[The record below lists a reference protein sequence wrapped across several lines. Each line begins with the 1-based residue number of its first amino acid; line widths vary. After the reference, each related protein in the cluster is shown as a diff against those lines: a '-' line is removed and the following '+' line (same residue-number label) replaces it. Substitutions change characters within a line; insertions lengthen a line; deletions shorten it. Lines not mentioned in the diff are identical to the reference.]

1 MDKIYLNLEKI
12 NFSKRANSLLY
23 TIGMM
28 VFSFSSVLL
37 LLVVTRV
44 LGKSE
49 AGIFSIGWAICQQ
62 MLTIGLFGT
71 RNVQVSDIDDTYRFS
86 DFFSLKVISILMM
99 LIGSLIYSF
108 LLHLTIFEI
117 KVSFLLS
124 VLMSSEAFADVFAG
138 YFQKNNKIGIVGLS
152 YIIRVL
158 MYDLLFIISLFVFHS
173 VTLSISIAICI
184 SYLWLLVFDFT
195 LIRRTENIFCFD
207 LGGLKRVIRSS
218 IAICVSTFLTNYIV
232 NIPKNSI
239 ALYLDNTMQTYYNIL
254 AMPSF
259 IISLFASVIIV
270 PMYTDIAFLA
280 YKDIKKFVKKI
291 IKIQG
296 LLAILTATF
305 FVLGEFIGIPIINFL
320 YGVNVDLYRLEFGIL
335 IVSGGFSSLATF
347 YVYLITVFSKSK
359 VLFWVYG
366 LVSILSTICGN
377 YFVQKFNLFGAT
389 LIYFGSIFSI
399 SLLLLIFMVSIIRK
413 SNQGRK

>member
-1 MDKIYLNLEKI
+1 MDKIYFNIENTK
-12 NFSKRANSLLY
+12 FSKKSNSLLY
-23 TIGMM
+23 TVGMM

-37 LLVVTRV
+37 LLVVTRI

-71 RNVQVSDIDDTYRFS
+71 RNVQVSDIDDNYRFS
-86 DFFSLKVISILMM
+86 DFFSLKIISIVMM
-99 LIGSLIYSF
+99 LMGSIIYSF
-108 LLHLTIFEI
+108 LLHLSEVEI
-117 KVSFLLS
+117 QVSFLLS

-138 YFQKNNKIGIVGLS
+138 YFQKNDKIGIVGLS

-158 MYDLLFIISLFVFHS
+158 MYDLLFIISLFVFRS
-173 VTLSISIAICI
+173 ITLSISIAICV

-195 LIRRTENIFCFD
+195 LIRRTENMFCFD
-207 LGGLKRVIRSS
+207 LSGLKRVIRSS
-218 IAICVSTFLTNYIV
+218 IAICVSAFLTNYIV

-239 ALYLDNTMQTYYNIL
+239 ALYLNNTMQTYYNIL

-280 YKDIKKFVKKI
+280 YNDMKKFVKKI

-296 LLAILTATF
+296 LLIILTATF
-305 FVLGEFIGIPIINFL
+305 LVLGELIGVPIINFL
-320 YGVNVDLYRLEFGIL
+320 YGVDINLYRLEFGIL

-347 YVYLITVFSKSK
+347 YVYIITVFSKSK
-359 VLFWVYG
+359 FLFWVYG
-366 LVSILSTICGN
+366 LVSILSTLFGN
-377 YFVQKFNLFGAT
+377 YLVQNLELFGAT
-389 LIYFGSIFSI
+389 LNYFISTLLISF
-399 SLLLLIFMVSIIRK
+399 SLLFIILRIVRRK
-413 SNQGRK
+413 IER

>member
-1 MDKIYLNLEKI
+1 MDKIYFNIENTK
-12 NFSKRANSLLY
+12 FSKKSNSLLY
-23 TIGMM
+23 TVGMM

-37 LLVVTRV
+37 LLVVTRI

-71 RNVQVSDIDDTYRFS
+71 RNVQVSDIDDTFRFS
-86 DFFSLKVISILMM
+86 DFFSMKIISILMM

-108 LLHLTIFEI
+108 LLHLTLLEI

-124 VLMSSEAFADVFAG
+124 ILMSSEAFADVFAG
-138 YFQKNNKIGIVGLS
+138 YFQKNDKIGIVGLS

-158 MYDLLFIISLFVFHS
+158 MYDLLFIISLFVFRS
-173 VTLSISIAICI
+173 VTISISIAICV

-195 LIRRTENIFCFD
+195 LIRRTENMFCFD

-218 IAICVSTFLTNYIV
+218 IAICVSAFLTNYIV

-239 ALYLDNTMQTYYNIL
+239 ALYLNNTMQTYYNIL

-280 YKDIKKFVKKI
+280 YNDMKKFVKKI

-296 LLAILTATF
+296 LLIILTATF
-305 FVLGEFIGIPIINFL
+305 LVLGELIGVPIINFL
-320 YGVNVDLYRLEFGIL
+320 YGVDINLYRLEFGIL

-347 YVYLITVFSKSK
+347 YVYIITVFSKSK
-359 VLFWVYG
+359 LLFLVYG
-366 LVSILSTICGN
+366 LVSILSTLFGN
-377 YFVQKFNLFGAT
+377 YLVQNLELFGAT
-389 LIYFGSIFSI
+389 LNYFISTLLISF
-399 SLLLLIFMVSIIRK
+399 SLLFIILRIVRRK
-413 SNQGRK
+413 IER

>member
-1 MDKIYLNLEKI
+1 MDKIYFNIENTK
-12 NFSKRANSLLY
+12 FSKKSNSLLY
-23 TIGMM
+23 TVGMM

-37 LLVVTRV
+37 LLVVTRI

-71 RNVQVSDIDDTYRFS
+71 RNVQVSDIDDNYRFS
-86 DFFSLKVISILMM
+86 DFFSLKIISILMM
-99 LIGSLIYSF
+99 LMGSIIYSF
-108 LLHLTIFEI
+108 LLHLSEVEI
-117 KVSFLLS
+117 QVSFLLS

-138 YFQKNNKIGIVGLS
+138 YFQKNDKIGIVGLS

-158 MYDLLFIISLFVFHS
+158 MYDLLFIISLFVFRS
-173 VTLSISIAICI
+173 ITLSISIAICV

-195 LIRRTENIFCFD
+195 LIRRTENMFCFD
-207 LGGLKRVIRSS
+207 LSGLKRVIRSS
-218 IAICVSTFLTNYIV
+218 IAICVSAFLTNYIV

-280 YKDIKKFVKKI
+280 YNDMKKFVKKI

-296 LLAILTATF
+296 LLIILTATF
-305 FVLGEFIGIPIINFL
+305 LVLGELIGVPIINFL
-320 YGVNVDLYRLEFGIL
+320 YGVDINLYRLEFGIL

-347 YVYLITVFSKSK
+347 YVYIITVFSKSK
-359 VLFWVYG
+359 LLFLVYG
-366 LVSILSTICGN
+366 LVSILSTLFGN
-377 YFVQKFNLFGAT
+377 YLVQNLELFGAT
-389 LIYFGSIFSI
+389 LNYFISTLLISF
-399 SLLLLIFMVSIIRK
+399 SLLFIILRIVRRK
-413 SNQGRK
+413 IER

>member
-1 MDKIYLNLEKI
+1 MDKIYFNIENTK
-12 NFSKRANSLLY
+12 FSKKSNSLLY
-23 TIGMM
+23 TVGMM

-37 LLVVTRV
+37 LLVVTRI

-71 RNVQVSDIDDTYRFS
+71 RNVQVSDIDNNYRFS
-86 DFFSLKVISILMM
+86 DFFSLKIISILMM
-99 LIGSLIYSF
+99 LMGSIIYSF
-108 LLHLTIFEI
+108 LLHLSEVEI
-117 KVSFLLS
+117 QVSFLLS

-138 YFQKNNKIGIVGLS
+138 YFQKNDKIGIVGLS

-158 MYDLLFIISLFVFHS
+158 MYDLLFIISLFVFRS
-173 VTLSISIAICI
+173 VTISISIAICV

-195 LIRRTENIFCFD
+195 LIRRTENMFCFD

-218 IAICVSTFLTNYIV
+218 IAICVSAFLTNYIV

-239 ALYLDNTMQTYYNIL
+239 ALYLNNTMQTYYNIL

-280 YKDIKKFVKKI
+280 YNDMKKFVKKI

-296 LLAILTATF
+296 LLIILTATF
-305 FVLGEFIGIPIINFL
+305 LVLGELIGVPIINFL
-320 YGVNVDLYRLEFGIL
+320 YGVDINLYRLEFGIL

-347 YVYLITVFSKSK
+347 YVYIITVFSKSK
-359 VLFWVYG
+359 LLFLVYG
-366 LVSILSTICGN
+366 LVSILSTLFGN
-377 YFVQKFNLFGAT
+377 YLVQNLELFGAT
-389 LIYFGSIFSI
+389 LNYFISTLLISF
-399 SLLLLIFMVSIIRK
+399 SLLFIILSIVRRK
-413 SNQGRK
+413 IER

>member
-1 MDKIYLNLEKI
+1 MDKIYFNIENTK
-12 NFSKRANSLLY
+12 FSKKSNSLLY
-23 TIGMM
+23 TVGMM

-37 LLVVTRV
+37 LLVVTRI

-71 RNVQVSDIDDTYRFS
+71 RNVQVSDIDDNYRFS
-86 DFFSLKVISILMM
+86 DFFSLKIISILMM
-99 LIGSLIYSF
+99 LMGSIIYSF
-108 LLHLTIFEI
+108 LLHLSEVEI
-117 KVSFLLS
+117 QVSFLLS

-138 YFQKNNKIGIVGLS
+138 YFQKNDKIGIVGLS

-158 MYDLLFIISLFVFHS
+158 MYDLLFIISLFVFRS
-173 VTLSISIAICI
+173 VTLSISIAVCI

-195 LIRRTENIFCFD
+195 LIRRTENVFCFD
-207 LGGLKRVIRSS
+207 LARLKKVISSS
-218 IAICVSTFLTNYIV
+218 IAICVSAFLTNYIV

-280 YKDIKKFVKKI
+280 YNDMKKFVKKI

-296 LLAILTATF
+296 LLIILTATF
-305 FVLGEFIGIPIINFL
+305 LVLGELIGVPIINFL
-320 YGVNVDLYRLEFGIL
+320 YGVNINLYRLEFAIL

-347 YVYLITVFSKSK
+347 YVYIITVFSKSK
-359 VLFWVYG
+359 FLFWVYG
-366 LVSILSTICGN
+366 LVSILSTLFGN
-377 YFVQKFNLFGAT
+377 YLVQNFELFGAT
-389 LIYFGSIFSI
+389 LNYFISTLLISF
-399 SLLLLIFMVSIIRK
+399 SLLFIILRIVRRK
-413 SNQGRK
+413 IVR

>member
-1 MDKIYLNLEKI
+1 MDKIYLNIEKI
-12 NFSKRANSLLY
+12 NFSKKANNLLY

-71 RNVQVSDIDDTYRFS
+71 RNVQVSDIDNNYRFS
-86 DFFSLKVISILMM
+86 DFFSLKIISILMM
-99 LIGSLIYSF
+99 LMGSIIYSF
-108 LLHLTIFEI
+108 LLHLSEVEI
-117 KVSFLLS
+117 QVSFLLS

-138 YFQKNNKIGIVGLS
+138 YFQKNDKIGIVGLS

-158 MYDLLFIISLFVFHS
+158 MYDLLFIISLFVFRS
-173 VTLSISIAICI
+173 VIISISIAICV

-195 LIRRTENIFCFD
+195 LIRRTENMFCFD

-218 IAICVSTFLTNYIV
+218 IAICVSAFLTNYIV

-239 ALYLDNTMQTYYNIL
+239 ALYLNNTMQTYYNIL

-280 YKDIKKFVKKI
+280 YNDMKKFVKKI

-296 LLAILTATF
+296 LLIILTATF
-305 FVLGEFIGIPIINFL
+305 LVLGELIGVPIINFL
-320 YGVNVDLYRLEFGIL
+320 YGVDINLYRLEFGIL

-347 YVYLITVFSKSK
+347 YVYIITVFSKSK
-359 VLFWVYG
+359 LLFLVYG
-366 LVSILSTICGN
+366 LVSILSTLFGN
-377 YFVQKFNLFGAT
+377 YLVQNLELFGAT
-389 LIYFGSIFSI
+389 LNYFISTLLISF
-399 SLLLLIFMVSIIRK
+399 SLLFIILSIVRRK
-413 SNQGRK
+413 IER

>member
-71 RNVQVSDIDDTYRFS
+71 RNVQVSDIDDNYRFS
-86 DFFSLKVISILMM
+86 DFFSLKIISILMM
-99 LIGSLIYSF
+99 LMGSIIYSF
-108 LLHLTIFEI
+108 LLHLSEVEI
-117 KVSFLLS
+117 QVSFLLS

-138 YFQKNNKIGIVGLS
+138 YFQKNDKIGIVGLS

-158 MYDLLFIISLFVFHS
+158 MYDLLFIISLFVFRS
-173 VTLSISIAICI
+173 ITLSISIAICV

-195 LIRRTENIFCFD
+195 LIRRTENMFCFD
-207 LGGLKRVIRSS
+207 LSGLKRVIRSS
-218 IAICVSTFLTNYIV
+218 IAICVSAFLTNYIV

-280 YKDIKKFVKKI
+280 YNDMKKFVKKI

-296 LLAILTATF
+296 LLIILTATF
-305 FVLGEFIGIPIINFL
+305 LVLGELIGVPIINFL
-320 YGVNVDLYRLEFGIL
+320 YGVNINLYRLEFAIL

-347 YVYLITVFSKSK
+347 YVYIITVFSKSK
-359 VLFWVYG
+359 FLFWAYG
-366 LVSILSTICGN
+366 LVSILSTLFGN
-377 YFVQKFNLFGAT
+377 YLVQNLELFGAT
-389 LIYFGSIFSI
+389 LNYFISTLLISF
-399 SLLLLIFMVSIIRK
+399 SLLFIILRIVRRK
-413 SNQGRK
+413 IER

>member
-1 MDKIYLNLEKI
+1 MDKIYFNIENTK
-12 NFSKRANSLLY
+12 FSKKSNSLLY
-23 TIGMM
+23 TVGMM

-37 LLVVTRV
+37 LLVVTRI

-71 RNVQVSDIDDTYRFS
+71 RNVQVSDIDDNYRFS
-86 DFFSLKVISILMM
+86 DFFSLKIISILMM
-99 LIGSLIYSF
+99 LMGSIIYSF
-108 LLHLTIFEI
+108 LLHLSEVEI
-117 KVSFLLS
+117 QVSFLLS

-138 YFQKNNKIGIVGLS
+138 YFQKNDKIGIVGLS

-158 MYDLLFIISLFVFHS
+158 MYDLLFIISLFVFRS
-173 VTLSISIAICI
+173 VTISISIAICV

-195 LIRRTENIFCFD
+195 LIRRTENMFCFD

-218 IAICVSTFLTNYIV
+218 IAICVSAFLTNYIV

-239 ALYLDNTMQTYYNIL
+239 ALYLNNTMQTYYNIL

-280 YKDIKKFVKKI
+280 YNDMKKFVKKI

-296 LLAILTATF
+296 LLIILTATF
-305 FVLGEFIGIPIINFL
+305 LVLGELIGVPIINFL
-320 YGVNVDLYRLEFGIL
+320 YGVDINLYRLEFGIL

-347 YVYLITVFSKSK
+347 YVYIITVFSKSK
-359 VLFWVYG
+359 LLFLVYG
-366 LVSILSTICGN
+366 LVSILSTLFGN
-377 YFVQKFNLFGAT
+377 YLVQNLELFGAT
-389 LIYFGSIFSI
+389 LNYFISTLLISF
-399 SLLLLIFMVSIIRK
+399 SLLFIILSIVRRK
-413 SNQGRK
+413 IDR

>member
-1 MDKIYLNLEKI
+1 MDKIYFNIENTK
-12 NFSKRANSLLY
+12 FSKKSNSLLY
-23 TIGMM
+23 TVGMM

-37 LLVVTRV
+37 LLVVTRI

-71 RNVQVSDIDDTYRFS
+71 RNVQVSDIDDNYRFS
-86 DFFSLKVISILMM
+86 DFFSLKIISIVMM
-99 LIGSLIYSF
+99 LMGSIIYSF
-108 LLHLTIFEI
+108 LLHLSEVEI
-117 KVSFLLS
+117 QVSFLLS

-138 YFQKNNKIGIVGLS
+138 YFQKNDKIGIVGLS

-158 MYDLLFIISLFVFHS
+158 MYDLLFIISLFVFRS
-173 VTLSISIAICI
+173 ITLSISIAICV

-195 LIRRTENIFCFD
+195 LIRRTENMFCFD
-207 LGGLKRVIRSS
+207 LSGLKRVIRSS
-218 IAICVSTFLTNYIV
+218 IAICVSAFLTNYIV

-239 ALYLDNTMQTYYNIL
+239 ALYLNNTMQTYYNIL

-280 YKDIKKFVKKI
+280 YNDMKKFVKKI

-296 LLAILTATF
+296 LLIILTATF
-305 FVLGEFIGIPIINFL
+305 LVLGELIGVPIINFL
-320 YGVNVDLYRLEFGIL
+320 YGVDINLYRLEFGIL

-347 YVYLITVFSKSK
+347 YVYIITVFSKSK
-359 VLFWVYG
+359 FLFWVYG
-366 LVSILSTICGN
+366 LVSILSTLFGN
-377 YFVQKFNLFGAT
+377 YLVQNFELFGAT
-389 LIYFGSIFSI
+389 LNYFISTLLISF
-399 SLLLLIFMVSIIRK
+399 SLLFIILRIVRRK
-413 SNQGRK
+413 IER

>member
-1 MDKIYLNLEKI
+1 MDKIYFNIENTK
-12 NFSKRANSLLY
+12 FSKKSNSLLY
-23 TIGMM
+23 TVGMM

-37 LLVVTRV
+37 LLVVTRI

-71 RNVQVSDIDDTYRFS
+71 RNVQVSDIDDNYRFS
-86 DFFSLKVISILMM
+86 DFFSLKIISIVMM
-99 LIGSLIYSF
+99 LMGSIIYSF
-108 LLHLTIFEI
+108 LLHLSEVEI
-117 KVSFLLS
+117 QVSFLLS

-138 YFQKNNKIGIVGLS
+138 YFQKNDKIGIVGLS

-158 MYDLLFIISLFVFHS
+158 MYDLLFIISLFVFRS
-173 VTLSISIAICI
+173 ITLSISIAICV

-195 LIRRTENIFCFD
+195 LIRRTENMFCFD
-207 LGGLKRVIRSS
+207 LSGLKRVIRSS
-218 IAICVSTFLTNYIV
+218 IAICVSAFLTNYIV

-239 ALYLDNTMQTYYNIL
+239 ALYLNNTMQTYYNIL

-280 YKDIKKFVKKI
+280 YNDMKKFVKKI

-296 LLAILTATF
+296 LLIILTATF
-305 FVLGEFIGIPIINFL
+305 LVLGELIGVPIINFL
-320 YGVNVDLYRLEFGIL
+320 YGVDINLYRLEFGIL

-347 YVYLITVFSKSK
+347 YVYIITVFSKSK
-359 VLFWVYG
+359 LLFLVYG
-366 LVSILSTICGN
+366 LVSILSTLFGN
-377 YFVQKFNLFGAT
+377 YLVQNLELFGAT
-389 LIYFGSIFSI
+389 LNYFISTLLISF
-399 SLLLLIFMVSIIRK
+399 SLLFIILRIVRRK
-413 SNQGRK
+413 IER

>member
-1 MDKIYLNLEKI
+1 MDKIYFNIENTK
-12 NFSKRANSLLY
+12 FSKKSNSLLY
-23 TIGMM
+23 TVGMM

-37 LLVVTRV
+37 LLVVTRI

-71 RNVQVSDIDDTYRFS
+71 RNVQVSDIDDNYRFS
-86 DFFSLKVISILMM
+86 DFFSLKIISILMM
-99 LIGSLIYSF
+99 LMGSIIYSF
-108 LLHLTIFEI
+108 LLHLSEVEI
-117 KVSFLLS
+117 QVSFLLS

-138 YFQKNNKIGIVGLS
+138 YFQKNDKIGIVGLS

-158 MYDLLFIISLFVFHS
+158 MYDLLFIISLFVFRS
-173 VTLSISIAICI
+173 VTISISIAICV

-195 LIRRTENIFCFD
+195 LIRRTENMFCFD
-207 LGGLKRVIRSS
+207 LGGLKRIIRSS
-218 IAICVSTFLTNYIV
+218 IAICVSAFLTNYIV

-239 ALYLDNTMQTYYNIL
+239 ALYLNNTMQTYYNIL

-280 YKDIKKFVKKI
+280 YNDMKKFVKKI

-296 LLAILTATF
+296 LLIILTATF
-305 FVLGEFIGIPIINFL
+305 LVLGELIGVPIINFL
-320 YGVNVDLYRLEFGIL
+320 YGVDINLYRLEFGIL

-347 YVYLITVFSKSK
+347 YVYIITVFSKSK
-359 VLFWVYG
+359 LLFLVYG
-366 LVSILSTICGN
+366 LVSILSTLFGN
-377 YFVQKFNLFGAT
+377 YLVQNLELFGAT
-389 LIYFGSIFSI
+389 LNYFISTLLISF
-399 SLLLLIFMVSIIRK
+399 SLLFIILSIVRRK
-413 SNQGRK
+413 IER

>member
-71 RNVQVSDIDDTYRFS
+71 RNVQVSDIDNTFLFS
-86 DFFSLKVISILMM
+86 DFFSMKIISILMM

-108 LLHLTIFEI
+108 LLHLSVLEI

-138 YFQKNNKIGIVGLS
+138 YFQKNDKIGIVGLS

-158 MYDLLFIISLFVFHS
+158 MYDLLFVISLFVFRS

-195 LIRRTENIFCFD
+195 LIRRTENVFCFD
-207 LGGLKRVIRSS
+207 LARLKKVISSS
-218 IAICVSTFLTNYIV
+218 IAICVSAFLTNYIV

-280 YKDIKKFVKKI
+280 YNDMKKFVKKI

-296 LLAILTATF
+296 LLIILTATF
-305 FVLGEFIGIPIINFL
+305 LVLGELIGVPIINFL
-320 YGVNVDLYRLEFGIL
+320 YGVNINLYRLEFAIL

-347 YVYLITVFSKSK
+347 YVYIITVFSKSK
-359 VLFWVYG
+359 FLFWVYG
-366 LVSILSTICGN
+366 LVSILSTLFGN
-377 YFVQKFNLFGAT
+377 YLVQNFELFGAT
-389 LIYFGSIFSI
+389 LIYFFSTLLI
-399 SLLLLIFMVSIIRK
+399 SLLLFFTIISIIK
-413 SNQGRK
+413 KNI

>member
-1 MDKIYLNLEKI
+1 M
-12 NFSKRANSLLY
+12 Y
-23 TIGMM
+23 TVGMM

-37 LLVVTRV
+37 LLVVTRI

-71 RNVQVSDIDDTYRFS
+71 RNVQVSDIDNNYRFS
-86 DFFSLKVISILMM
+86 DFFSLKIISILMM
-99 LIGSLIYSF
+99 LMGSIIYSF
-108 LLHLTIFEI
+108 LLHLSEVEI
-117 KVSFLLS
+117 QVSFLLS

-138 YFQKNNKIGIVGLS
+138 YFQKNDKIGIVGLS

-158 MYDLLFIISLFVFHS
+158 MYDLLFIISLFVFRS
-173 VTLSISIAICI
+173 VTISISIAICV

-195 LIRRTENIFCFD
+195 LIRRTENMFCFD

-218 IAICVSTFLTNYIV
+218 IAICVSAFLTNYIV

-239 ALYLDNTMQTYYNIL
+239 ALYLNNTMQTYYNIL

-280 YKDIKKFVKKI
+280 YNDMKKFVKKI

-296 LLAILTATF
+296 LLIILTATF
-305 FVLGEFIGIPIINFL
+305 LVLGELIGVPIINFL
-320 YGVNVDLYRLEFGIL
+320 YGVDINLYRLEFGIL

-347 YVYLITVFSKSK
+347 YVYIITVFSKSK
-359 VLFWVYG
+359 LLFLVYG
-366 LVSILSTICGN
+366 LVSILSTLFGN
-377 YFVQKFNLFGAT
+377 YLVQNLELFGAT
-389 LIYFGSIFSI
+389 LNYFISTLLISF
-399 SLLLLIFMVSIIRK
+399 SLLFIILSIVRRK
-413 SNQGRK
+413 IER

>member
-1 MDKIYLNLEKI
+1 MDKIYFNIENTK
-12 NFSKRANSLLY
+12 FSKKSNSLLY
-23 TIGMM
+23 TVGMM

-37 LLVVTRV
+37 LLVVTRI

-71 RNVQVSDIDDTYRFS
+71 RNVQVSDIDDNYRFS
-86 DFFSLKVISILMM
+86 DFFSLKIISILMM
-99 LIGSLIYSF
+99 LMGSIIYSF
-108 LLHLTIFEI
+108 LLHLSEVEI
-117 KVSFLLS
+117 QVSFLLS

-138 YFQKNNKIGIVGLS
+138 YFQKNDKIGIVGLS

-158 MYDLLFIISLFVFHS
+158 MYDLLFIISLFVFRS
-173 VTLSISIAICI
+173 ITLSISIAICV

-195 LIRRTENIFCFD
+195 LIRRTENMFCFD
-207 LGGLKRVIRSS
+207 LSGLKRVIRSS
-218 IAICVSTFLTNYIV
+218 IAICVSAFLTNYIV

-270 PMYTDIAFLA
+270 PMYMDIAFLA
-280 YKDIKKFVKKI
+280 YNDMKKFVKKI

-296 LLAILTATF
+296 LLIILTATF
-305 FVLGEFIGIPIINFL
+305 LVLGELIGVPIINFL
-320 YGVNVDLYRLEFGIL
+320 YGVDINLYRLEFGIL

-347 YVYLITVFSKSK
+347 YVYIITVFSKSK
-359 VLFWVYG
+359 FLFWVYG
-366 LVSILSTICGN
+366 LVSILSTLFGN
-377 YFVQKFNLFGAT
+377 YLVQNFELFGAT
-389 LIYFGSIFSI
+389 LNYFISTLLISF
-399 SLLLLIFMVSIIRK
+399 SLLFIILRIVRRK
-413 SNQGRK
+413 IER

>member
-1 MDKIYLNLEKI
+1 MDKIYFNIENTK
-12 NFSKRANSLLY
+12 FSKKSNSLLY
-23 TIGMM
+23 TVGMM

-37 LLVVTRV
+37 LLVVTRI

-71 RNVQVSDIDDTYRFS
+71 RNVQVSDIDDNYRFS
-86 DFFSLKVISILMM
+86 DFFSLKIISILMM
-99 LIGSLIYSF
+99 LMGSIIYSF
-108 LLHLTIFEI
+108 LLHLSEVEI
-117 KVSFLLS
+117 QVSFLLS

-138 YFQKNNKIGIVGLS
+138 YFQKNDKIGIVGLS

-158 MYDLLFIISLFVFHS
+158 MYDLLFIISLFVFRS
-173 VTLSISIAICI
+173 VTLSISIAVCI

-195 LIRRTENIFCFD
+195 LIRRTENVFCFD
-207 LGGLKRVIRSS
+207 LARLKKVISSS
-218 IAICVSTFLTNYIV
+218 IAICVSAFLTNYIV

-280 YKDIKKFVKKI
+280 YNDMKKFVKKI

-296 LLAILTATF
+296 LLIILTATF
-305 FVLGEFIGIPIINFL
+305 LVLGELIGVPIINFL
-320 YGVNVDLYRLEFGIL
+320 YGVNINLYRLEFAIL

-347 YVYLITVFSKSK
+347 YVYIITVFSKSK
-359 VLFWVYG
+359 FLFWVYG
-366 LVSILSTICGN
+366 LVSILSTLFGN
-377 YFVQKFNLFGAT
+377 YLVQNLELFGAT
-389 LIYFGSIFSI
+389 LNYFISTLLISF
-399 SLLLLIFMVSIIRK
+399 SLLFIILRIVRRK
-413 SNQGRK
+413 IVR

>member
-1 MDKIYLNLEKI
+1 MDKIYFNIENTK
-12 NFSKRANSLLY
+12 FSKKSNSLLY
-23 TIGMM
+23 TVGMM

-37 LLVVTRV
+37 LLVVTRI

-71 RNVQVSDIDDTYRFS
+71 RNVQVSDIDDNYRFS
-86 DFFSLKVISILMM
+86 DFFSLKIISIVMM
-99 LIGSLIYSF
+99 LMGSIIYSF
-108 LLHLTIFEI
+108 LLHLSEVEI
-117 KVSFLLS
+117 QVSFLLS

-138 YFQKNNKIGIVGLS
+138 YFQKNDKIGIVGLS

-158 MYDLLFIISLFVFHS
+158 MYDLLFIISLFVFRS
-173 VTLSISIAICI
+173 ITLSISIAICV

-195 LIRRTENIFCFD
+195 LIRRTENMFCFD
-207 LGGLKRVIRSS
+207 LSGLKRVIRSS
-218 IAICVSTFLTNYIV
+218 IAICVSAFLTNYIV

-239 ALYLDNTMQTYYNIL
+239 ALYLNNTMQTYYNIL

-280 YKDIKKFVKKI
+280 YNDMKKFVKKI

-296 LLAILTATF
+296 LLIILTATF
-305 FVLGEFIGIPIINFL
+305 LVLGELIGVPIINFL
-320 YGVNVDLYRLEFGIL
+320 YGVDINLYRLEFGIL

-347 YVYLITVFSKSK
+347 YVYIITVFSKSK
-359 VLFWVYG
+359 LLFLVYG
-366 LVSILSTICGN
+366 LVSILSTLFGN
-377 YFVQKFNLFGAT
+377 YLVRNLELFGAT
-389 LIYFGSIFSI
+389 LNYFISTLLISF
-399 SLLLLIFMVSIIRK
+399 SLLFIILRIVRRK
-413 SNQGRK
+413 IER

>member
-12 NFSKRANSLLY
+12 NFSKRVNSLLY

-71 RNVQVSDIDDTYRFS
+71 RNVQVSDIDDTFLFS
-86 DFFSLKVISILMM
+86 DFFSMKIISILMM

-108 LLHLTIFEI
+108 LLHLTVLEI

-138 YFQKNNKIGIVGLS
+138 YFQKNDKIGIVGLS

-173 VTLSISIAICI
+173 VTLSISTAICI
-184 SYLWLLVFDFT
+184 SYLWLLVFDFS
-195 LIRRTENIFCFD
+195 LIRRKEIIFCLD
-207 LGGLKRVIRSS
+207 LGRLKKVVSSS
-218 IAICVSTFLTNYIV
+218 IAICVSAFLTNYIV

-280 YKDIKKFVKKI
+280 YNDMKKFVKKI
-291 IKIQG
+291 IKIQV
-296 LLAILTATF
+296 LLIILTATF
-305 FVLGEFIGIPIINFL
+305 LVLGELLGVPVINFL
-320 YGVNVDLYRLEFGIL
+320 YEVNINLYRLEFAVL

-347 YVYLITVFSKSK
+347 YVYIITVFSKSK
-359 VLFWVYG
+359 FLFWVYG
-366 LVSILSTICGN
+366 LVSILSTLFSN
-377 YFVQKFNLFGAT
+377 YLVQNFELFGAT
-389 LIYFGSIFSI
+389 LIYFFSTLLI
-399 SLLLLIFMVSIIRK
+399 SLLLFFSIISITK
-413 SNQGRK
+413 KNI

>member
-1 MDKIYLNLEKI
+1 MDKIYFNIENTK
-12 NFSKRANSLLY
+12 FSKKSNSLLY
-23 TIGMM
+23 TVGMM

-37 LLVVTRV
+37 LLVVTRI

-71 RNVQVSDIDDTYRFS
+71 RNVQVSDIDDNYRFS
-86 DFFSLKVISILMM
+86 DFFSLKIISILMM
-99 LIGSLIYSF
+99 LMGSIIYSF
-108 LLHLTIFEI
+108 LLHLSEVEI
-117 KVSFLLS
+117 QVSFLLS

-138 YFQKNNKIGIVGLS
+138 YFQKNDKIGIVGLS

-158 MYDLLFIISLFVFHS
+158 MYDLLFIISLFVFRS
-173 VTLSISIAICI
+173 ITLSISIAICV

-195 LIRRTENIFCFD
+195 LIRRTENMFCFD
-207 LGGLKRVIRSS
+207 LSGLKRVIRSS
-218 IAICVSTFLTNYIV
+218 IAICVSAFLTNYIV

-280 YKDIKKFVKKI
+280 YNDMKKFVKKI

-296 LLAILTATF
+296 LLIILTATF
-305 FVLGEFIGIPIINFL
+305 LVLGELIGVPIINFL
-320 YGVNVDLYRLEFGIL
+320 YGVDINLYRLEFGIL

-347 YVYLITVFSKSK
+347 YVYIITVFSKSK
-359 VLFWVYG
+359 FLFWVYG
-366 LVSILSTICGN
+366 LVSILSTLFGN
-377 YFVQKFNLFGAT
+377 YLVQNFELFGAT
-389 LIYFGSIFSI
+389 LIYFFSTLLI
-399 SLLLLIFMVSIIRK
+399 SLLLFFTIISITKKNI
-413 SNQGRK
+413 

>member
-12 NFSKRANSLLY
+12 NFSKRVNSLLY

-71 RNVQVSDIDDTYRFS
+71 RNVQVSDIDDTFLFS
-86 DFFSLKVISILMM
+86 DFFSMKIISILMM

-108 LLHLTIFEI
+108 LLHLTVLEI

-138 YFQKNNKIGIVGLS
+138 YFQKNDKIGIVGLS

-195 LIRRTENIFCFD
+195 LIRRTENVFCFD
-207 LGGLKRVIRSS
+207 LGRLKKVVSSS
-218 IAICVSTFLTNYIV
+218 IAICVSAFLTNYIV

-280 YKDIKKFVKKI
+280 YNDMKKFVKKI
-291 IKIQG
+291 IKIQV
-296 LLAILTATF
+296 LLIILTATF
-305 FVLGEFIGIPIINFL
+305 LVLGELLGVPVINFL
-320 YGVNVDLYRLEFGIL
+320 YGVNINLYRLEFAVL

-347 YVYLITVFSKSK
+347 YVYIITVFSKSK
-359 VLFWVYG
+359 FLFWVYG
-366 LVSILSTICGN
+366 LVSILSTLFSN
-377 YFVQKFNLFGAT
+377 YLVQNFELFGAT
-389 LIYFGSIFSI
+389 LIYFFSTLLI
-399 SLLLLIFMVSIIRK
+399 SLLLFFSIISITK
-413 SNQGRK
+413 KNI

>member
-1 MDKIYLNLEKI
+1 MDKIYLNIEKI
-12 NFSKRANSLLY
+12 NFSKKANNLLY

-71 RNVQVSDIDDTYRFS
+71 RNVQVSDIDDNYRFS
-86 DFFSLKVISILMM
+86 DFFSLKIISILMM
-99 LIGSLIYSF
+99 LMGSIIYSF
-108 LLHLTIFEI
+108 LLHLSEVEI
-117 KVSFLLS
+117 QVSFLLS

-138 YFQKNNKIGIVGLS
+138 YFQKNDKIGIVGLS

-158 MYDLLFIISLFVFHS
+158 MYDLLFIISLFVFRS
-173 VTLSISIAICI
+173 VIISISIAICV

-218 IAICVSTFLTNYIV
+218 IAICVSAFLTNYIV

-239 ALYLDNTMQTYYNIL
+239 ALYLNNTMQTYYNIL

-280 YKDIKKFVKKI
+280 YNDMKKFVKKI

-296 LLAILTATF
+296 LLIILTATF
-305 FVLGEFIGIPIINFL
+305 LVLGELIGVPIINFL
-320 YGVNVDLYRLEFGIL
+320 YGVDINLYRLEFGIL

-347 YVYLITVFSKSK
+347 YVYIITVFSKSK
-359 VLFWVYG
+359 FLFWVYG
-366 LVSILSTICGN
+366 LVSILSTLFGN
-377 YFVQKFNLFGAT
+377 YLVQNFELFGAT
-389 LIYFGSIFSI
+389 LIYFFSTLLI
-399 SLLLLIFMVSIIRK
+399 SLLLFFTIISITKKNI
-413 SNQGRK
+413 

>member
-1 MDKIYLNLEKI
+1 MDKIYFNIENTK
-12 NFSKRANSLLY
+12 FSKKSNSLLY
-23 TIGMM
+23 TVGMM

-37 LLVVTRV
+37 LLVVTRI

-71 RNVQVSDIDDTYRFS
+71 RNVQVSDIDDNYRFS
-86 DFFSLKVISILMM
+86 DFFSLKIISILMM
-99 LIGSLIYSF
+99 LMGSIIYSF
-108 LLHLTIFEI
+108 LLHLSEVEI
-117 KVSFLLS
+117 QVSFLLS

-138 YFQKNNKIGIVGLS
+138 YFQKNDKIGIVGLS

-158 MYDLLFIISLFVFHS
+158 MYDLLFIISLFVFRS
-173 VTLSISIAICI
+173 VIISISIAICV

-218 IAICVSTFLTNYIV
+218 IAICVSAFLTNYIV

-239 ALYLDNTMQTYYNIL
+239 ALYLNNTMQTYYNIL

-280 YKDIKKFVKKI
+280 YNDMKKFVKKI

-296 LLAILTATF
+296 LLIILTATF
-305 FVLGEFIGIPIINFL
+305 LVLGELIGVPIINFL
-320 YGVNVDLYRLEFGIL
+320 YGVDINLYRLEFGIL

-347 YVYLITVFSKSK
+347 YVYIITVFSKSK
-359 VLFWVYG
+359 FLFWVYG
-366 LVSILSTICGN
+366 LVSILSTLFGN
-377 YFVQKFNLFGAT
+377 YLVQNLELFGAT
-389 LIYFGSIFSI
+389 LNYFISTLLISF
-399 SLLLLIFMVSIIRK
+399 SLLFIILSIVRRK
-413 SNQGRK
+413 IER

>member
-71 RNVQVSDIDDTYRFS
+71 RNVQVSDIDDTFLFS
-86 DFFSLKVISILMM
+86 DFFSMKIISILMM

-108 LLHLTIFEI
+108 LLHLSVLEI

-138 YFQKNNKIGIVGLS
+138 YFQKNDKIGIVGLS

-158 MYDLLFIISLFVFHS
+158 MYDLLFVISLFVFRS

-195 LIRRTENIFCFD
+195 LIRRTENVFCFD
-207 LGGLKRVIRSS
+207 LARLKKVISS
-218 IAICVSTFLTNYIV
+218 SLAICVSAFLTNYIV

-280 YKDIKKFVKKI
+280 YNDMKKFVKKI

-296 LLAILTATF
+296 LLIILTATF
-305 FVLGEFIGIPIINFL
+305 LVLGELIGVPIINFL
-320 YGVNVDLYRLEFGIL
+320 YGVNINLYRLEFAIL

-347 YVYLITVFSKSK
+347 YVYIITVFSKSK
-359 VLFWVYG
+359 FLFWVYG
-366 LVSILSTICGN
+366 LVSILSTLFGN
-377 YFVQKFNLFGAT
+377 YLVQNFELFGAT
-389 LIYFGSIFSI
+389 LIYFFSTLLI
-399 SLLLLIFMVSIIRK
+399 SLLLFFTIISIIK
-413 SNQGRK
+413 KNI

>member
-1 MDKIYLNLEKI
+1 MDKIYFNIENTK
-12 NFSKRANSLLY
+12 FSKKSNSLLY
-23 TIGMM
+23 TVGMM

-37 LLVVTRV
+37 LLVVTRI

-71 RNVQVSDIDDTYRFS
+71 RNVQVSDIDDNYRFS
-86 DFFSLKVISILMM
+86 DFFSLKIISILMM
-99 LIGSLIYSF
+99 LMGSIIYSF
-108 LLHLTIFEI
+108 LLHLSEVEI
-117 KVSFLLS
+117 QVSFLLS

-138 YFQKNNKIGIVGLS
+138 YFQKNDKIGIVGLS

-158 MYDLLFIISLFVFHS
+158 MYDLLFIISLFVFRS
-173 VTLSISIAICI
+173 ITLSISIAICV

-195 LIRRTENIFCFD
+195 LIRRTENMFCFD
-207 LGGLKRVIRSS
+207 LSGLKRVIRSS
-218 IAICVSTFLTNYIV
+218 IAICVSAFLTNYIV

-280 YKDIKKFVKKI
+280 YNDMKKFVKKI

-296 LLAILTATF
+296 LLIILTATF
-305 FVLGEFIGIPIINFL
+305 LVLGELIGVPIINFL
-320 YGVNVDLYRLEFGIL
+320 YGVDINLYRLEFGIL

-347 YVYLITVFSKSK
+347 YVYIITVFSKSK
-359 VLFWVYG
+359 LLFLVYG
-366 LVSILSTICGN
+366 LVSILSTLFGN
-377 YFVQKFNLFGAT
+377 YIVQNLELFGAT
-389 LIYFGSIFSI
+389 LNYFISTLLISF
-399 SLLLLIFMVSIIRK
+399 SLLFIILRIVRRK
-413 SNQGRK
+413 IER

>member
-1 MDKIYLNLEKI
+1 MDKIYFNIENTK
-12 NFSKRANSLLY
+12 FSKKSNSLLY
-23 TIGMM
+23 TVGMM

-37 LLVVTRV
+37 LLVVTRI

-71 RNVQVSDIDDTYRFS
+71 RNVQVSDIDNNYRFS
-86 DFFSLKVISILMM
+86 DFFSLKIISILMM
-99 LIGSLIYSF
+99 LMGSIIYSF
-108 LLHLTIFEI
+108 LLHLSEVEI
-117 KVSFLLS
+117 QVSFLLS

-138 YFQKNNKIGIVGLS
+138 YFQKNDKIGIVGLS

-158 MYDLLFIISLFVFHS
+158 MYDLLFIISLFVFRS
-173 VTLSISIAICI
+173 VTISISIAICV

-195 LIRRTENIFCFD
+195 LIRRTENMFCFD

-218 IAICVSTFLTNYIV
+218 IAICVSAFLTNYIV

-239 ALYLDNTMQTYYNIL
+239 ALYLNNTMQTYYNIL

-280 YKDIKKFVKKI
+280 YNDMKKFVKKI

-296 LLAILTATF
+296 LLIILTATF
-305 FVLGEFIGIPIINFL
+305 LVLGELIGVPIINFL
-320 YGVNVDLYRLEFGIL
+320 YGVDINLYRLEFGIL

-347 YVYLITVFSKSK
+347 YVYIITVFSKSK
-359 VLFWVYG
+359 FLFWVYG
-366 LVSILSTICGN
+366 LVSILSTLFGN
-377 YFVQKFNLFGAT
+377 YLVQNFELFGAT
-389 LIYFGSIFSI
+389 LNYFISTLLISF
-399 SLLLLIFMVSIIRK
+399 SLLFIILSIVRRK
-413 SNQGRK
+413 IER

>member
-1 MDKIYLNLEKI
+1 MDKIYFNIENTK
-12 NFSKRANSLLY
+12 FSKKSNSLLY
-23 TIGMM
+23 TVGMM

-37 LLVVTRV
+37 LLVVTRI

-71 RNVQVSDIDDTYRFS
+71 RNVQVSDIDNNYRFS
-86 DFFSLKVISILMM
+86 DFFSLKIISISMM
-99 LIGSLIYSF
+99 LMGSIIYSF
-108 LLHLTIFEI
+108 LLHLSEVEI
-117 KVSFLLS
+117 QVSFLLS

-138 YFQKNNKIGIVGLS
+138 YFQKNDKIGIVGLS

-158 MYDLLFIISLFVFHS
+158 MYDLLFIISLFVFRS
-173 VTLSISIAICI
+173 VTISISIAICV

-195 LIRRTENIFCFD
+195 LIRRTENMFCFD

-218 IAICVSTFLTNYIV
+218 IAICVSAFLTNYIV

-239 ALYLDNTMQTYYNIL
+239 ALYLNNTMQTYYNIL

-280 YKDIKKFVKKI
+280 YNDMKKFVKKI

-296 LLAILTATF
+296 LLIILTATF
-305 FVLGEFIGIPIINFL
+305 LVLGELIGVPIINFL
-320 YGVNVDLYRLEFGIL
+320 YGVDINLYRLEFGIL

-347 YVYLITVFSKSK
+347 YVYIITVFSKSK
-359 VLFWVYG
+359 LLFLVYG
-366 LVSILSTICGN
+366 LVSILSTLFGN
-377 YFVQKFNLFGAT
+377 YLVQNLELFGAT
-389 LIYFGSIFSI
+389 LNYFISTLLISF
-399 SLLLLIFMVSIIRK
+399 SLLFIILSIVRRK
-413 SNQGRK
+413 IER

>member
-12 NFSKRANSLLY
+12 NFSKRVNSLLY

-49 AGIFSIGWAICQQ
+49 AGLCSIGWAICQQ

-71 RNVQVSDIDDTYRFS
+71 RNVQVSDIDDTFLFS
-86 DFFSLKVISILMM
+86 DFFSMKIISILMM

-108 LLHLTIFEI
+108 LLHLTVLEI
-117 KVSFLLS
+117 KFSFLLS

-138 YFQKNNKIGIVGLS
+138 YFQKNDKIGIVGLS

-195 LIRRTENIFCFD
+195 LIRRTENVFCFD
-207 LGGLKRVIRSS
+207 LGRLKKVVSSS
-218 IAICVSTFLTNYIV
+218 IAICVSAFLTNYIV

-280 YKDIKKFVKKI
+280 YNDMKKFVKKI
-291 IKIQG
+291 IKIQV
-296 LLAILTATF
+296 LLIILTATF
-305 FVLGEFIGIPIINFL
+305 LVLGELLGVPVINFL
-320 YGVNVDLYRLEFGIL
+320 YEVNINLYRLEFAVL

-347 YVYLITVFSKSK
+347 YVYIITVFSKSK
-359 VLFWVYG
+359 FLFWVYG
-366 LVSILSTICGN
+366 LVSILSTLFSN
-377 YFVQKFNLFGAT
+377 YLVQNFELFGAT
-389 LIYFGSIFSI
+389 LIYFFSTLLI
-399 SLLLLIFMVSIIRK
+399 SLLLFFSIISITK
-413 SNQGRK
+413 KNI

>member
-1 MDKIYLNLEKI
+1 MDKIYFNIENTK
-12 NFSKRANSLLY
+12 FSKKSNSLLY
-23 TIGMM
+23 TVGMM

-37 LLVVTRV
+37 LLVVTRI

-71 RNVQVSDIDDTYRFS
+71 RNVQVSDIDDNYRFS
-86 DFFSLKVISILMM
+86 DFFSLKIISIVMM
-99 LIGSLIYSF
+99 LMGSIIYSF
-108 LLHLTIFEI
+108 LLHLSEVEI
-117 KVSFLLS
+117 QVSFLLS

-138 YFQKNNKIGIVGLS
+138 YFQKNDKIGIVGLS

-158 MYDLLFIISLFVFHS
+158 MYDLLFIISLFVFRS
-173 VTLSISIAICI
+173 ITLSISIAICV

-195 LIRRTENIFCFD
+195 LIRRTENMFCFD
-207 LGGLKRVIRSS
+207 LSGLKRVIRSS
-218 IAICVSTFLTNYIV
+218 IAICVSAFLTNYIV

-239 ALYLDNTMQTYYNIL
+239 ALYLNNTMQTYYNIL

-280 YKDIKKFVKKI
+280 YNDMKKFVKKI

-296 LLAILTATF
+296 LLIILTATF
-305 FVLGEFIGIPIINFL
+305 LVLGELIGVPIINFL
-320 YGVNVDLYRLEFGIL
+320 YGVDINLYRLEFGIL

-347 YVYLITVFSKSK
+347 YVYIITVFSKSK
-359 VLFWVYG
+359 FLFWVYG
-366 LVSILSTICGN
+366 LVSILSTLFGN
-377 YFVQKFNLFGAT
+377 YLVQNFELFGAT
-389 LIYFGSIFSI
+389 LNYFISTLLISF
-399 SLLLLIFMVSIIRK
+399 SLLFIILSIVRRK
-413 SNQGRK
+413 IER

>member
-1 MDKIYLNLEKI
+1 MDKIYFNIENTK
-12 NFSKRANSLLY
+12 FSKKSNSLLY
-23 TIGMM
+23 TVGMM

-37 LLVVTRV
+37 LLVVTRI

-71 RNVQVSDIDDTYRFS
+71 RNVQVSDIDDNYRFS
-86 DFFSLKVISILMM
+86 DFFSLKIISIVMM
-99 LIGSLIYSF
+99 LMGSIIYSF
-108 LLHLTIFEI
+108 LLHLSEVEI
-117 KVSFLLS
+117 QVSFLLS

-138 YFQKNNKIGIVGLS
+138 YFQKNDKIGIVGLS

-158 MYDLLFIISLFVFHS
+158 MYDLLFIISLFVFRS
-173 VTLSISIAICI
+173 ITLSISIAICV

-195 LIRRTENIFCFD
+195 LIRRTENMFCFD
-207 LGGLKRVIRSS
+207 LSGLKRVIRSS
-218 IAICVSTFLTNYIV
+218 IAICVSAFLTNYIV

-239 ALYLDNTMQTYYNIL
+239 ALYLNNTMQTYYNIL

-280 YKDIKKFVKKI
+280 YNDMKKFVKKI

-296 LLAILTATF
+296 LLIILT
-305 FVLGEFIGIPIINFL
+305 L
-320 YGVNVDLYRLEFGIL
+320 
-335 IVSGGFSSLATF
+335 
-347 YVYLITVFSKSK
+347 
-359 VLFWVYG
+359 LF
-366 LVSILSTICGN
+366 
-377 YFVQKFNLFGAT
+377 
-389 LIYFGSIFSI
+389 
-399 SLLLLIFMVSIIRK
+399 
-413 SNQGRK
+413 

>member
-12 NFSKRANSLLY
+12 NFSKRVNSLLY

-71 RNVQVSDIDDTYRFS
+71 RNVQVSDIDDNYRFS
-86 DFFSLKVISILMM
+86 DFFSLKIISILMM
-99 LIGSLIYSF
+99 LMGSIIYSF
-108 LLHLTIFEI
+108 LLHLSEVEI
-117 KVSFLLS
+117 QVSFLLS

-138 YFQKNNKIGIVGLS
+138 YFQKNDKIGIVGLS

-158 MYDLLFIISLFVFHS
+158 MYDLLFIISLFVFRS
-173 VTLSISIAICI
+173 ITLSISIAICV

-195 LIRRTENIFCFD
+195 LIRRTENMFCFD
-207 LGGLKRVIRSS
+207 LSGLKRVIRSS
-218 IAICVSTFLTNYIV
+218 IAICVSAFLTNYIV

-280 YKDIKKFVKKI
+280 YNDMKKFVKKI

-296 LLAILTATF
+296 LLIILTATF
-305 FVLGEFIGIPIINFL
+305 LVLGELIGVPIINFL
-320 YGVNVDLYRLEFGIL
+320 YGVNINLYRLEFAIL

-347 YVYLITVFSKSK
+347 YVYIITVFSKSK
-359 VLFWVYG
+359 FLFWVYG
-366 LVSILSTICGN
+366 LVSILSTLFGN
-377 YFVQKFNLFGAT
+377 YLVQNLELFGAT
-389 LIYFGSIFSI
+389 LNYFISTLLISF
-399 SLLLLIFMVSIIRK
+399 SLLFIILRIVRRK
-413 SNQGRK
+413 IER

>member
-12 NFSKRANSLLY
+12 NFSKRVNSLLY

-71 RNVQVSDIDDTYRFS
+71 RNVQVSDIDDTFLFS
-86 DFFSLKVISILMM
+86 DFFSMKIISILMM

-108 LLHLTIFEI
+108 LLHLTVLEI

-138 YFQKNNKIGIVGLS
+138 YFQKNDKIGIVGLS

-195 LIRRTENIFCFD
+195 LIRRTENVFCFD
-207 LGGLKRVIRSS
+207 LGRLKKVISSS
-218 IAICVSTFLTNYIV
+218 IAICVSAFLTNYIV

-280 YKDIKKFVKKI
+280 YNDMKKFVKKI

-296 LLAILTATF
+296 LLIILTATF
-305 FVLGEFIGIPIINFL
+305 LVLGELIGVPVINFL
-320 YGVNVDLYRLEFGIL
+320 YGVNINLYRLEFAIL

-347 YVYLITVFSKSK
+347 YVYIITVFSKSK
-359 VLFWVYG
+359 FLFWVYG
-366 LVSILSTICGN
+366 LVSILSTLFGN
-377 YFVQKFNLFGAT
+377 YLVQNFELFGAT
-389 LIYFGSIFSI
+389 LIYFFSTLLI
-399 SLLLLIFMVSIIRK
+399 SLLLFFTIISITKKNI
-413 SNQGRK
+413 

>member
-1 MDKIYLNLEKI
+1 MDKIYI
-12 NFSKRANSLLY
+12 NIENTKFSKKSNSLLY
-23 TIGMM
+23 TVGMM

-37 LLVVTRV
+37 LLVVTRI

-71 RNVQVSDIDDTYRFS
+71 RNVQVSDIDDNYRFS
-86 DFFSLKVISILMM
+86 DFFSLKIISILMM
-99 LIGSLIYSF
+99 LMGSIIYSF
-108 LLHLTIFEI
+108 LLHLSEVEI
-117 KVSFLLS
+117 QVSFLLS

-138 YFQKNNKIGIVGLS
+138 YFQKNDKIGIVGLS

-158 MYDLLFIISLFVFHS
+158 MYDLLFIISLFVFRS
-173 VTLSISIAICI
+173 ITLSISIAICV

-195 LIRRTENIFCFD
+195 LIRRTENMFCFD
-207 LGGLKRVIRSS
+207 LSGLKRVIRSS
-218 IAICVSTFLTNYIV
+218 IAICVSAFLTNYIV

-280 YKDIKKFVKKI
+280 YNDMKKFVKKI

-296 LLAILTATF
+296 LLIILTATF
-305 FVLGEFIGIPIINFL
+305 LVLGELIGVPIINFL
-320 YGVNVDLYRLEFGIL
+320 YGVDINLYRLEFGIL

-347 YVYLITVFSKSK
+347 YVYIITVFSKSK
-359 VLFWVYG
+359 LLFLVYG
-366 LVSILSTICGN
+366 LVSILSTLFGN
-377 YFVQKFNLFGAT
+377 YLVQNLELFGAT
-389 LIYFGSIFSI
+389 LNYFISTLLISF
-399 SLLLLIFMVSIIRK
+399 SLLFIILRIVRRK
-413 SNQGRK
+413 IER

>member
-12 NFSKRANSLLY
+12 NFSKRVNSLLY

-71 RNVQVSDIDDTYRFS
+71 RNVQVSDIDDTFLFS
-86 DFFSLKVISILMM
+86 DFFSMKIISILMM

-108 LLHLTIFEI
+108 LLHLTVLEI

-138 YFQKNNKIGIVGLS
+138 YFQKNDKIGIVGLS

-195 LIRRTENIFCFD
+195 LIRRTENVFCFD
-207 LGGLKRVIRSS
+207 LGRLKKVVSSS
-218 IAICVSTFLTNYIV
+218 IAICVSAFLTNYIV

-280 YKDIKKFVKKI
+280 YNDMKKFVKKI
-291 IKIQG
+291 IKIQV
-296 LLAILTATF
+296 LLIILTATF
-305 FVLGEFIGIPIINFL
+305 LVLGELLGVPVINFL
-320 YGVNVDLYRLEFGIL
+320 YEVNINLYRLEFAVL

-347 YVYLITVFSKSK
+347 YVYIITVFSKSK
-359 VLFWVYG
+359 FLFWVYG
-366 LVSILSTICGN
+366 LVSILSTLFSN
-377 YFVQKFNLFGAT
+377 YLVQNFELFGAT
-389 LIYFGSIFSI
+389 LIYFFSTLLI
-399 SLLLLIFMVSIIRK
+399 SLLLFFSIISITK
-413 SNQGRK
+413 KNI

>member
-1 MDKIYLNLEKI
+1 MDKIYFNIENTK
-12 NFSKRANSLLY
+12 FSKKSNSLLY
-23 TIGMM
+23 TVGMM

-37 LLVVTRV
+37 LLVVTRI

-71 RNVQVSDIDDTYRFS
+71 RNVQVSDIDDNYRFS
-86 DFFSLKVISILMM
+86 DFFSLKIISILMM
-99 LIGSLIYSF
+99 LMGSIIYSF
-108 LLHLTIFEI
+108 LLHLSEVEI
-117 KVSFLLS
+117 QVSFLLS

-138 YFQKNNKIGIVGLS
+138 YFQKNDKIGIVGLS

-158 MYDLLFIISLFVFHS
+158 MYDLLFIISLFVFRS
-173 VTLSISIAICI
+173 ITLSISIAICV

-195 LIRRTENIFCFD
+195 LIRRTENMFCFD
-207 LGGLKRVIRSS
+207 LSGLKRVIRSS
-218 IAICVSTFLTNYIV
+218 IAICVSAFLTNYIV

-280 YKDIKKFVKKI
+280 YNDMKKFVKKI

-296 LLAILTATF
+296 LLIILTATF
-305 FVLGEFIGIPIINFL
+305 LVLGELIGVPIINFL
-320 YGVNVDLYRLEFGIL
+320 YGVDINLYRLEFGIL

-347 YVYLITVFSKSK
+347 YVYIITVFSKSK
-359 VLFWVYG
+359 FLFWVYG
-366 LVSILSTICGN
+366 LVSILSTLFGN
-377 YFVQKFNLFGAT
+377 YLVQNFELFGAT
-389 LIYFGSIFSI
+389 LNYFISTLLISF
-399 SLLLLIFMVSIIRK
+399 SLLFIILRIVRRK
-413 SNQGRK
+413 IER

>member
-1 MDKIYLNLEKI
+1 MDKIYFNIENTK
-12 NFSKRANSLLY
+12 FSKKSNSLLY
-23 TIGMM
+23 TVGMM

-37 LLVVTRV
+37 LLVVTRI

-71 RNVQVSDIDDTYRFS
+71 RNVQVSDIDDNYRFS
-86 DFFSLKVISILMM
+86 DFFSLKIISILMM
-99 LIGSLIYSF
+99 LMGSIIYSF
-108 LLHLTIFEI
+108 LLHLSEVEI
-117 KVSFLLS
+117 QVSFLLS

-138 YFQKNNKIGIVGLS
+138 YFQKNDKIGIVGLS

-158 MYDLLFIISLFVFHS
+158 MYDLLFIISLFVFRS
-173 VTLSISIAICI
+173 ITLSISIAICV

-195 LIRRTENIFCFD
+195 LIRRTENMFCFD
-207 LGGLKRVIRSS
+207 LSGLKRVIRSS
-218 IAICVSTFLTNYIV
+218 IAICVSAFLTNYIV

-280 YKDIKKFVKKI
+280 YNDMKKFVKKI

-296 LLAILTATF
+296 LLIILTATF
-305 FVLGEFIGIPIINFL
+305 LVLGELIGVPIINFL
-320 YGVNVDLYRLEFGIL
+320 YGVNINLYRLEFGIL

-347 YVYLITVFSKSK
+347 YVYIITVFSKSK
-359 VLFWVYG
+359 FLFWVYG
-366 LVSILSTICGN
+366 LVSILSTLFGN
-377 YFVQKFNLFGAT
+377 YLVQNLELFGAT
-389 LIYFGSIFSI
+389 LNYFISTLLISF
-399 SLLLLIFMVSIIRK
+399 SLLFIILRIVRRK
-413 SNQGRK
+413 IER